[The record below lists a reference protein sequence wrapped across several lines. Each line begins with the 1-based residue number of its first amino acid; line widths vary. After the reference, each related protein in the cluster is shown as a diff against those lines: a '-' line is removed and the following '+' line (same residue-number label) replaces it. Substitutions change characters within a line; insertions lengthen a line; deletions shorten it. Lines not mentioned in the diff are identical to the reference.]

1 MKRGA
6 VHWAYLPEGHGRR
19 PIVILTGD
27 AISPARTRVTVAPVT
42 RTARAIRSA
51 VPLGPAEGLPP
62 DSGASLDEIVT
73 VEKRAVDPD
82 PIGALGPVKLR
93 ELEAAIRYA
102 LTLRDP

>member
-1 MKRGA
+1 MGDGRCA
-6 VHWAYLPEGHGRR
+6 TTEGVSRKTSGT
-19 PIVILTGD
+19 PINYVVD
-27 AISPARTRVTVAPVT
+27 Y
-42 RTARAIRSA
+42 
-51 VPLGPAEGLPP
+51 
-62 DSGASLDEIVT
+62 VT